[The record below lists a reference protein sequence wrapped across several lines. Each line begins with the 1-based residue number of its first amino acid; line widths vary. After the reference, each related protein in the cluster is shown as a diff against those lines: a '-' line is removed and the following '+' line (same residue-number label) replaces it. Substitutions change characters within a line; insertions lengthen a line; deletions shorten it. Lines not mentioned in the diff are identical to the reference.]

1 MRGTRMWLCLA
12 ALLVAGAVAAP
23 SAGASEYELQGLP
36 EFGHCVPAPAPHT
49 GEYVGKYC
57 VAPATGGKGS
67 YNWEP
72 GPGPKA
78 KFEGTIS
85 LTKLET
91 VGKKFTVQCSFG
103 VATGEYKTPKTAS
116 VALELVGCIRSDTG
130 QKCQTD
136 PGEEAEIEGKF
147 EGELGFIKGGSK
159 PKVGLSLK
167 TPSPVLFSCGLPPEL
182 PTAVTVEGAAIG
194 TLKGIDRMRESFR
207 LSYVAPGGKQ
217 SPESFEGGPK
227 ETLTLKAI
235 TGVETL
241 TEQVGLT
248 IVGIEEKPKPLLIE
262 NEEPIEV
269 KAK

>member
-1 MRGTRMWLCLA
+1 MRRIGTWLCLA
-12 ALLVAGAVAAP
+12 ALLVACAATAP
-23 SAGASEYELQGLP
+23 SAWAAEYEIQGLP
-36 EFGHCVPAPAPHT
+36 EFGHCVPAATPHT
-49 GEYVGKYC
+49 GEYVGRNC
-57 VAPATGGKGS
+57 LAPAGGKGK

-78 KFEGTIS
+78 KFEGLIS
-85 LTKLET
+85 VTKLET
-91 VGKKFTVQCSFG
+91 VGKKFTVQCSSG
-103 VATGEYKTPKTAS
+103 AVHGEYKTPKTAS
-116 VALELVGCIRSDTG
+116 VALELIGCLRLDTE
-130 QKCQTD
+130 QKCQVN
-136 PGEEAEIEGKF
+136 PAKEAEIQASF
-147 EGELGFIKGGSK
+147 EGELGFIKGGAK

-167 TPSPVLFSCGLPPEL
+167 TPSPVVFSCGLPPEL
-182 PTAVTVEGAAIG
+182 PTTVTVEGAAIG
-194 TLKGIDRMRESFR
+194 LFKGIDRMRETFR

-235 TGVETL
+235 TGLETL

-248 IVGIEEKPKPLLIE
+248 IVDVEEKPKPLLIE

>member
-1 MRGTRMWLCLA
+1 MRRTGTWLCLA
-12 ALLVAGAVAAP
+12 ALLVAGAAAAP
-23 SAGASEYELQGLP
+23 SALAAEYELAGLP
-36 EFGHCVPAPAPHT
+36 EFGRCVPAATPHT
-49 GEYVGKYC
+49 GEYAGKNC
-57 VAPATGGKGS
+57 LSRASGGKGK

-72 GPGPKA
+72 GPGPKP
-78 KFEGTIS
+78 KFEGAIS

-116 VALELVGCIRSDTG
+116 VSLELVGCIRSDTG
-130 QKCQTD
+130 QKCQTN

-147 EGELGFIKGGSK
+147 EGELGFIKGGSR

-167 TPSPVLFSCGLPPEL
+167 TPSPVVFSCGLPPEV
-182 PTAVTVEGAAIG
+182 PTVVTVEGAAIG
-194 TLKGIDRMRESFR
+194 TVKGIDAMREVLK

-217 SPESFEGGPK
+217 SPEKFEGGPK
-227 ETLTLKAI
+227 ETLTLKAL
-235 TGVETL
+235 TGLETT

-248 IVGIEEKPKPLLIE
+248 IVGIEEKPTPLVIE
-262 NEEPIEV
+262 NEERIEV